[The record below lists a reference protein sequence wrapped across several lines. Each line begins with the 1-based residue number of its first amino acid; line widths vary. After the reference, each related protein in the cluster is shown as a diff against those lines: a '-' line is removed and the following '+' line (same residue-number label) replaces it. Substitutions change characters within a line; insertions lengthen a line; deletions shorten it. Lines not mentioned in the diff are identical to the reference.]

1 MLNFVLCDD
10 NINILNRFTKML
22 NLIFVNNEL
31 DGQIVFT
38 TQNPDEIITYMNNN
52 PVDVLILDINFKSE
66 ISGIDI
72 ANKIR
77 KINKK
82 IYIIFA
88 TGHLEYL
95 ILAYKCKTFDYLP
108 KPISMEN
115 LETTIL
121 RLFDDVNENKANN
134 NYIRINN
141 NNTILN
147 SDLIYYIEKD
157 KTKVIFKTK
166 DAEYSTYASF
176 NKIKEALPPS
186 FIRCHKSYIV
196 NTKNVES
203 IENGIIHFDKT
214 NTAFCSIGQVYKK
227 NFLEVF
233 KNELNSTINK

>member
-10 NINILNRFTKML
+10 NINILNRFSKML
-22 NLIFVNNEL
+22 DLIFTNNDL
-31 DGQIVFT
+31 DGKIVLC
-38 TQNPDEIITYMNNN
+38 TQNPNEILEYMEKNS
-52 PVDVLILDINFKSE
+52 VDVLILDINLKSQV
-66 ISGIDI
+66 SGIDL
-72 ANKIR
+72 ANQIR
-77 KINKK
+77 QINKK

-121 RLFDDVNENKANN
+121 RLFDDVNENKANKKF
-134 NYIRINN
+134 IKINKR
-141 NNTILN
+141 NTILN
-147 SDLIYYIEKD
+147 SDLICYIEKC
-157 KTKVIFKTK
+157 KTKIVFKTK

-176 NKIKEALPPS
+176 KQIKDTLPSS
-186 FIRCHKSYIV
+186 FVRCHKSYIV

-203 IENGIIHFDKT
+203 IENDIIHFDKT
-214 NTAFCSIGQVYKK
+214 NKVVCSIGQVYKK

-233 KNELNSTINK
+233 NNEFNTNIDE